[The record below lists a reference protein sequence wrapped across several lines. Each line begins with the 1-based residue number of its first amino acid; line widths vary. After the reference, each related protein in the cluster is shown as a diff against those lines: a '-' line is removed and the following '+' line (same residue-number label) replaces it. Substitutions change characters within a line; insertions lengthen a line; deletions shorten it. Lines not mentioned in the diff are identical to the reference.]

1 MTAWRTVL
9 ALSAVAHCLQTPP
22 TQSLRKAID
31 EAKSV
36 KRKDREAQAIDR
48 AVARVTRDM
57 DRVDFSSDRRGAL
70 ERREKVALG
79 AATAVA
85 AGATLTAAAPAA
97 AVAAG
102 AAATAAIGGYKEW
115 GALRAAA
122 NAHEVSAVAVRA
134 AAEAEEILAG
144 AERVKSVLPVCV
156 VLGAT
161 ATALSSSAPALLEL
175 LEPATAVEQIPDYYD
190 EAPRW
195 APLRKYNTPTL
206 EVPATQ
212 PLFVDRSAAVR
223 SRTLVSLV
231 CPAVSILAASVAVVA
246 EQDSRRR
253 CDKALALGRRRFA
266 TSENVGYT
274 WRSVVELSQDEARA
288 ETALWLGFARSIL
301 PAPFAA
307 AFMTYSGSFALAAP
321 VASAVAAAQAAY
333 YLTAAEY
340 GIARATESV
349 AAKGRTAAVA
359 DAYSKQARKACARV
373 PLASATAALAC
384 ATCALVV
391 EVAPKVL
398 GFGFALVAAALVRD
412 AAKFRARTRG
422 DAAAAAAAADQLAGL
437 DDGADDDPLLP
448 LALTWRNFKATL
460 TASFEAI
467 AVGFRWRR

>member
-1 MTAWRTVL
+1 M
-9 ALSAVAHCLQTPP
+9 
-22 TQSLRKAID
+22 
-31 EAKSV
+31 
-36 KRKDREAQAIDR
+36 
-48 AVARVTRDM
+48 
-57 DRVDFSSDRRGAL
+57 
-70 ERREKVALG
+70 
-79 AATAVA
+79 
-85 AGATLTAAAPAA
+85 
-97 AVAAG
+97 
-102 AAATAAIGGYKEW
+102 
-115 GALRAAA
+115 
-122 NAHEVSAVAVRA
+122 
-134 AAEAEEILAG
+134 
-144 AERVKSVLPVCV
+144 PVCV

-175 LEPATAVEQIPDYYD
+175 VEPATAVEQIPEYYD

-195 APLRKYNTPTL
+195 APLVKYNTPTM

-253 CDKALALGRRRFA
+253 CDKAQALGRRRFA

-274 WRSVVELSQDEARA
+274 WRSVVELSQDEAKA
-288 ETALWLGFARSIL
+288 DTALWVGFARSIL

-359 DAYSKQARKACARV
+359 DAVLGGRRARPARACPSPRPRRPRLCDLRLGRGGGAQ
-373 PLASATAALAC
+373 PLGASASRWSRPPSS
-384 ATCALVV
+384 ATR
-391 EVAPKVL
+391 PW
-398 GFGFALVAAALVRD
+398 
-412 AAKFRARTRG
+412 FRARRWRR
-422 DAAAAAAAADQLAGL
+422 AAAGRPRPTSSRAWTTAPTTSTL
-437 DDGADDDPLLP
+437 PLP
-448 LALTWRNFKATL
+448 LAHVAELQGDAYRVAQ
-460 TASFEAI
+460 AAI
-467 AVGFRWRR
+467 AWFSVAAVTGRCSCCESVRPILTRTFSPRARLGGSWRA

>member
-1 MTAWRTVL
+1 MLICSRLTLDKYYYRTRRQ
-9 ALSAVAHCLQTPP
+9 HWKKT
-22 TQSLRKAID
+22 
-31 EAKSV
+31 KSC
-36 KRKDREAQAIDR
+36 RI
-48 AVARVTRDM
+48 
-57 DRVDFSSDRRGAL
+57 
-70 ERREKVALG
+70 
-79 AATAVA
+79 
-85 AGATLTAAAPAA
+85 
-97 AVAAG
+97 
-102 AAATAAIGGYKEW
+102 ATAAIGGYKEW

-175 LEPATAVEQIPDYYD
+175 LEPTTAVEQIPDYYD

-359 DAYSKQARKACARV
+359 DAYSTVWKSTSASGATRAVRNRHRHAIEQA
-373 PLASATAALAC
+373 SN
-384 ATCALVV
+384 
-391 EVAPKVL
+391 AP
-398 GFGFALVAAALVRD
+398 
-412 AAKFRARTRG
+412 
-422 DAAAAAAAADQLAGL
+422 
-437 DDGADDDPLLP
+437 
-448 LALTWRNFKATL
+448 
-460 TASFEAI
+460 
-467 AVGFRWRR
+467 